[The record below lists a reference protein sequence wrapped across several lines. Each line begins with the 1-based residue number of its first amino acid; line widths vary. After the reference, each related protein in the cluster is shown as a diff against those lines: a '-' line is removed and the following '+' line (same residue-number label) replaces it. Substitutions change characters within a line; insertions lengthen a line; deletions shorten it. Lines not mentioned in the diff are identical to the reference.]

1 MPRVRDP
8 NRDKAFK
15 IYKEHNGNIDL
26 VEIASQLNLPPGT
39 IRGWKSK
46 DKWEQ
51 KLNGTLQIKS
61 ERSEKN
67 KNDKNK
73 VLDDGTRETM
83 LNENLTPEQR
93 LFCIYYSKS
102 FNAVQSYMKAY
113 QCSYENACSHAWELW
128 KNEEIKKEV
137 RRLNELKRQQIAV
150 SESDLVELH
159 MRIAFADI
167 GDYLEFGREA
177 VPQWIK
183 NNDGNYIE
191 EIDPN
196 TNEQKV
202 NYYNVIK
209 LKESANIDTQLIQ
222 EVKEGRE
229 GISIKLADKQKSLE
243 WLSRYFLINPL
254 DKHKIDYDNKMLEIE
269 RKKTEPEQVSS
280 DGIKDFLKAV
290 KPSEEDIKALFADEV
305 TEDEENTEE

>member
-1 MPRVRDP
+1 MPRARDP

-26 VEIASQLNLPPGT
+26 VEIASQLNLSPGT

-93 LFCIYYSKS
+93 LFCIYYSKI
-102 FNAVQSYMKAY
+102 FNATQSYLKAY
-113 QCSYENACSHAWELW
+113 GCSYNTAMVEGCNLLRNP
-128 KNEEIKKEV
+128 KVKEEIQ
-137 RRLNELKRQQIAV
+137 RLQEIKRQQIVASTEDIV
-150 SESDLVELH
+150 DLH

-167 GDYLEFGREA
+167 GDYVKFGRETL
-177 VPQWIK
+177 K
-183 NNDGNYIE
+183 TEDGE
-191 EIDPN
+191 EYQIN
-196 TNEQKV
+196 KVLLNESS
-202 NYYNVIK
+202 N
-209 LKESANIDTQLIQ
+209 LDTQIIQ
-222 EVKEGRE
+222 EVKQGRE
-229 GISIKLADKQKSLE
+229 GVTIKLADKQKSLE
-243 WLSRYFLINPL
+243 WLDRYFLMNPL
-254 DKHKIDYDNKMLEIE
+254 DRHKIEYENKKLEYE
-269 RKKTEPEQVSS
+269 RKKIEPEQVSN
-280 DGIKDFLKAV
+280 DGIQEFLKAV
-290 KPSEEDIKALFADEV
+290 RPSEEDIKALFADEV
-305 TEDEENTEE
+305 NEDEEITEE

>member
-1 MPRVRDP
+1 MPRARDP

-93 LFCIYYSKS
+93 LFCIYYSRT
-102 FNAVQSYMKAY
+102 FNATQSYLKAY
-113 QCSYENACSHAWELW
+113 GCSYNTAMVEGCNLLRNP
-128 KNEEIKKEV
+128 KVKEEIQ
-137 RRLNELKRQQIAV
+137 RLQEIKRQQIVA
-150 SESDLVELH
+150 STEDIVELH

-167 GDYLEFGREA
+167 GDYVSFGQEE
-177 VPQWIK
+177 VPVMAMYGPVWIK
-183 NNDGNYIE
+183 DEKTGE
-191 EIDPN
+191 
-196 TNEQKV
+196 KV
-202 NYYNVIK
+202 TLTKTVNVVRA
-209 LKESANIDTQLIQ
+209 KESSEVDTQIIQ
-222 EVKEGRE
+222 EIKQGRE
-229 GISIKLADKQKSLE
+229 GFSIKLADKQKSLE
-243 WLSRYFLINPL
+243 WLDRYFLMNPL
-254 DKHKIDYDNKMLEIE
+254 DRHKIEYENKKLEYE
-269 RKKTEPEQVSS
+269 RKKIEPEQVSN
-280 DGIKDFLKAV
+280 DGIHEFLKAV
-290 KPSEEDIKALFADEV
+290 RPSEEDIKALFADEV
-305 TEDEENTEE
+305 TEDEETTEE